1 MDNRSLWTMNLPRLP
16 RVPRF
21 RLAAAALLALA
32 VPALAADPATNAPA
46 AARAKEPPLDR
57 FFSGRLGIGPD
68 GAFDF
73 VRPAE
78 PLGPFPWARVRFD
91 HEGVPAGVEAR
102 AVFRA
107 AEGADPAPLLAS
119 LAALQD
125 ELAGFGARFPAPFPG
140 WDGARAESSGTFGEG
155 VAVSLS
161 LRAEA
166 AGAGLRDHVAELS
179 VRREDSAGGRS
190 GTAAAVWADLV
201 PPVDVPAEGGAAAWR
216 VPPPPPGPGAVEL
229 LKEGVRRKDS
239 SWPRTRGADGVGTLC
254 LRSRNGAT
262 STGYFTQYHRG
273 ELSGYTCTRAEA
285 DAALD
290 RSDGAVFVRTAPRE
304 EAVRVAELAR
314 VLHGLRP
321 RAPGEARIHRDGL
334 ADGDILPGDRLV
346 WHTGEYRDLNEAVVC
361 AEGEDGIP
369 VEAFGGVRVKNAV
382 FTEMPR
388 PEDYDWSRVE
398 AVYEEEEALRRRA
411 GEIESSAG
419 HLGDAPS
426 DERTRVLAFLRELA
440 AFERPGL
447 YRSPYND
454 STMNFGE
461 SRAQLLARIARKE
474 REARGFFQCELLRLR
489 ADLLRHVAWLS
500 DVPGRRRPGEDG
512 PDALPPAF
520 AAEAAVTRFER
531 AKAEDDPALRDLL
544 ADDEDYFS
552 SWTLVPRRLPAAE
565 IPPNLPP
572 DAAARLDALAA
583 AARGARTDG
592 GRRFPF
598 DDPFDDNPPQAVSDF
613 AVEAFWQAEVLLAG
627 IDNDSDRAERLPAIA
642 RLLAGA
648 TPAEELPQFARRLVA
663 SFPRSPDAWRFA
675 ARLVAELLAERPGAA
690 TVSVDWRTPVEPQNE
705 DDLRDLSARRGVEP
719 IRSLFRTKAFAAFL
733 DSRDALPLSDRSAL
747 AGELFGLLG
756 TPGIPS
762 ESEPHA
768 ESAENAEP

>member
-1 MDNRSLWTMNLPRLP
+1 MKRTALIVS
-16 RVPRF
+16 
-21 RLAAAALLALA
+21 LLALA
-32 VPALAADPATNAPA
+32 VPALASDPATNAPA
-46 AARAKEPPLDR
+46 AARAEEPPLDR

-91 HEGVPAGVEAR
+91 HEGVPSGVEAR

-161 LRAEA
+161 LRAEE

-179 VRREDSAGGRS
+179 VRRGDSAGGRD

-201 PPVDVPAEGGAAAWR
+201 PRVDVPAGGGAAAWR

-290 RSDGAVFVRTAPRE
+290 RSDGAVFVRTAPLD
-304 EAVRVAELAR
+304 EAVRVSDLAR
-314 VLHGLRP
+314 RLYGLRP

-411 GEIESSAG
+411 GEIERSAG

-426 DERTRVLAFLRELA
+426 DARTRVLAFLRELA
-440 AFERPGL
+440 ALERPGL

-454 STMNFGE
+454 STMVFGE

-489 ADLLRHVAWLS
+489 ADLLHQVAWLS

-520 AAEAAVTRFER
+520 AAEAAVTRYER

-544 ADDEDYFS
+544 ADSFS
-552 SWTLVPRRLPAAE
+552 FWTLVPRRLPAAE
-565 IPPNLPP
+565 IPPDLPP

-598 DDPFDDNPPQAVSDF
+598 VDPFDDNPPQAVSDF
-613 AVEAFWQAEVLLAG
+613 AVEAVWQAEALLAG
-627 IDNDSDRAERLPAIA
+627 TNAAARAERLASIA
-642 RLLAGA
+642 RALAA
-648 TPAEELPQFARRLVA
+648 ALPAEELPPIARRLVV
-663 SFPRSPDAWRFA
+663 SFPRDPAAWRFA
-675 ARLVAELLAERPGAA
+675 AELSGAVLAARPGAA
-690 TVSVDWRTPVEPQNE
+690 EGPTDWTEADTRTE
-705 DDLRDLSARRGVEP
+705 DDRLDLAARRAVVP
-719 IRSLFRTKAFAAFL
+719 IQDLFDTRAFRELLLPQLPPDLRPAFL
-733 DSRDALPLSDRSAL
+733 ADL
-747 AGELFGLLG
+747 AALLG
-756 TPGIPS
+756 TPS
-762 ESEPHA
+762 LAEESRAAGTAVESHA
-768 ESAENAEP
+768 ETAETAEP

>member
-1 MDNRSLWTMNLPRLP
+1 MKRL
-16 RVPRF
+16 
-21 RLAAAALLALA
+21 LLLLALA
-32 VPALAADPATNAPA
+32 FAAPPAPA
-46 AARAKEPPLDR
+46 EETPLDR

-91 HEGVPAGVEAR
+91 HEGVPSGVEAR

-179 VRREDSAGGRS
+179 VRRGDSAGGRD

-201 PPVDVPAEGGAAAWR
+201 PRVDVPADGGAAAWR

-239 SWPRTRGADGVGTLC
+239 SWPRTRGADGIGTLC

-304 EAVRVAELAR
+304 EAERVAELAR
-314 VLHGLRP
+314 VLHDLRP

-411 GEIESSAG
+411 GEIERSAG

-440 AFERPGL
+440 ALERPGL

-454 STMNFGE
+454 STMFFGE

-489 ADLLRHVAWLS
+489 ADLLDQVAWLS

-512 PDALPPAF
+512 PDALPPGF
-520 AAEAAVTRFER
+520 AAEAAVTRYER

-544 ADDEDYFS
+544 ADDRDYFS

-565 IPPNLPP
+565 IPPDLPP

-583 AARGARTDG
+583 AAREARTDG

-690 TVSVDWRTPVEPQNE
+690 TVSVDWRTPADPQNE

-719 IRSLFRTKAFAAFL
+719 IRSLFRTKAFASFL

-747 AGELFGLLG
+747 VGELFGLLG
-756 TPGIPS
+756 TRLPA
-762 ESEPHA
+762 ESAEFEPHA
-768 ESAENAEP
+768 ESAEPESHAESAETAEP

>member
-1 MDNRSLWTMNLPRLP
+1 MKRTAPLLL
-16 RVPRF
+16 
-21 RLAAAALLALA
+21 LLALA
-32 VPALAADPATNAPA
+32 VPALASDPATNAPA
-46 AARAKEPPLDR
+46 AARAEEPPLDR

-68 GAFDF
+68 GAFD
-73 VRPAE
+73 
-78 PLGPFPWARVRFD
+78 
-91 HEGVPAGVEAR
+91 
-102 AVFRA
+102 
-107 AEGADPAPLLAS
+107 ADPAPLLAS

-179 VRREDSAGGRS
+179 VRREDSAGGRD

-201 PPVDVPAEGGAAAWR
+201 PRVDVPAGGGAAAWR

-290 RSDGAVFVRTAPRE
+290 RSDGAVFVRTAPLD

-369 VEAFGGVRVKNAV
+369 VEAFGGVRAKNAV

-388 PEDYDWSRVE
+388 PEDYDWSHVE

-411 GEIESSAG
+411 GEIERSAG

-440 AFERPGL
+440 ALERPGL
-447 YRSPYND
+447 YLSPYID

-461 SRAQLLARIARKE
+461 TRAELLARIARKE

-489 ADLLRHVAWLS
+489 ADLLSHVAWLS
-500 DVPGRRRPGEDG
+500 DVPGRRPGEDG

-520 AAEAAVTRFER
+520 AAEAAVTRYER

-544 ADDEDYFS
+544 ADSFS
-552 SWTLVPRRLPAAE
+552 FWTLVPRRLPAAE
-565 IPPNLPP
+565 IPPDLPP

-598 DDPFDDNPPQAVSDF
+598 DDPFDYNPPQAVSDF

-719 IRSLFRTKAFAAFL
+719 IRSLFRTKAFASFL

-762 ESEPHA
+762 ESESHA
-768 ESAENAEP
+768 ETAETAEP

>member
-1 MDNRSLWTMNLPRLP
+1 MKRTALFL
-16 RVPRF
+16 F
-21 RLAAAALLALA
+21 LLALA
-32 VPALAADPATNAPA
+32 LPALAADPATNVPA

-91 HEGVPAGVEAR
+91 HEGVPSGVEAR

-161 LRAEA
+161 LRAEE

-239 SWPRTRGADGVGTLC
+239 SWPRTRGADGIGTLC

-290 RSDGAVFVRTAPRE
+290 RSDGAVFVRTAPLDE
-304 EAVRVAELAR
+304 
-314 VLHGLRP
+314 
-321 RAPGEARIHRDGL
+321 DGL

-361 AEGEDGIP
+361 AEGEDGVP

-388 PEDYDWSRVE
+388 PEDYDWSRVS

-440 AFERPGL
+440 ALERPGL

-454 STMNFGE
+454 STMIFGE

-500 DVPGRRRPGEDG
+500 GLSRWYSTGEDA
-512 PDALPPAF
+512 PDPLPPGF
-520 AAEAAVTRFER
+520 AAEAAVTRYER

-544 ADDEDYFS
+544 ADGGDYFS
-552 SWTLVPRRLPAAE
+552 SWTLVPRRLPAGE
-565 IPPNLPP
+565 IPPDLPP

-719 IRSLFRTKAFAAFL
+719 IRSLFRTKAFASFL

-747 AGELFGLLG
+747 VGELFGLLG
-756 TPGIPS
+756 IPRRDARDS
-762 ESEPHA
+762 PAEPESH
-768 ESAENAEP
+768 AENAETAAP

>member
-1 MDNRSLWTMNLPRLP
+1 MNHSVLR
-16 RVPRF
+16 RC
-21 RLAAAALLALA
+21 LAAAVFALALS
-32 VPALAADPATNAPA
+32 APA
-46 AARAKEPPLDR
+46 AETPLDR
-57 FFSGRLGIGPD
+57 FFTDRLGIGPD

-91 HEGVPAGVEAR
+91 HEGVPSGVEAR

-161 LRAEA
+161 LRAEE

-179 VRREDSAGGRS
+179 VRREDSAGGRD

-201 PPVDVPAEGGAAAWR
+201 PRVDVPAGGGAAAWR

-290 RSDGAVFVRTAPRE
+290 RSDGAVFVRTAPLD
-304 EAVRVAELAR
+304 EAVRVSDLAR
-314 VLHGLRP
+314 RLYGLRP
-321 RAPGEARIHRDGL
+321 RAPGEARIHRDDL

-411 GEIESSAG
+411 GEIERSAFR
-419 HLGDAPS
+419 LGDAPS
-426 DERTRVLAFLRELA
+426 DARARVLAFLRELA
-440 AFERPGL
+440 ALERPGL
-447 YRSPYND
+447 YLSPYND
-454 STMNFGE
+454 SSMIFGE
-461 SRAQLLARIARKE
+461 TRAELLARIARKE
-474 REARGFFQCELLRLR
+474 REALGFRQCELLRLR
-489 ADLLRHVAWLS
+489 AGILRHVAWQSGLS
-500 DVPGRRRPGEDG
+500 RWYTTGEDA
-512 PDALPPAF
+512 PDPLPPGF
-520 AAEAAVTRFER
+520 ATEAGVTRYER
-531 AKAEDDPALRDLL
+531 VSAESDPGLRDLL
-544 ADDEDYFS
+544 HGDEYS
-552 SWTLVPRRLPAAE
+552 SWTLVPRRIPASEPA
-565 IPPNLPP
+565 PDLPP
-572 DAAARLDALAA
+572 DAAASLDALAA
-583 AARGARTDG
+583 AARDAAEAAG
-592 GRRFPF
+592 GPERLAYRE
-598 DDPFDDNPPQAVSDF
+598 PPAAVSDF
-613 AVEAFWQAEVLLAG
+613 AVEAVWQAEALLAG
-627 IDNDSDRAERLPAIA
+627 TNAAARAERLPSVARALAAALPAETLPPIA
-642 RLLAGA
+642 RHLLVSF
-648 TPAEELPQFARRLVA
+648 PRDPDARRFADLLGTRLPGVEEEPHA
-663 SFPRSPDAWRFA
+663 SFPPDPNIYRFA
-675 ARLVAELLAERPGAA
+675 TPGLAEG
-690 TVSVDWRTPVEPQNE
+690 
-705 DDLRDLSARRGVEP
+705 
-719 IRSLFRTKAFAAFL
+719 
-733 DSRDALPLSDRSAL
+733 
-747 AGELFGLLG
+747 
-756 TPGIPS
+756 
-762 ESEPHA
+762 PHA
-768 ESAENAEP
+768 ESAEDESHAENAESAEANPHAE

>member
-1 MDNRSLWTMNLPRLP
+1 MNLPRLP

-32 VPALAADPATNAPA
+32 SLALAADPATNAPA
-46 AARAKEPPLDR
+46 AARAEEPPLDR

-91 HEGVPAGVEAR
+91 HEGVPSGVEAR

-161 LRAEA
+161 LRAEE

-179 VRREDSAGGRS
+179 VRREDSAADRS

-201 PPVDVPAEGGAAAWR
+201 PPVAVPAGGGAAAWR

-229 LKEGVRRKDS
+229 LKEGILRKDS

-290 RSDGAVFVRTAPRE
+290 RSDGAVFVRTAPLD

-314 VLHGLRP
+314 RLYGQRP

-346 WHTGEYRDLNEAVVC
+346 WRTGEYRDLNEAVVC

-411 GEIESSAG
+411 GEIERSAG

-426 DERTRVLAFLRELA
+426 DARTSVLAFLRELA
-440 AFERPGL
+440 ALERPGL

-454 STMNFGE
+454 STMFFGE

-489 ADLLRHVAWLS
+489 DDLLHQVAWLS

-520 AAEAAVTRFER
+520 AAEAAVTRYER

-544 ADDEDYFS
+544 AYDRDYFS

-565 IPPNLPP
+565 IPPDLPP

-690 TVSVDWRTPVEPQNE
+690 TVSVDWRTPVKPQNE

-719 IRSLFRTKAFAAFL
+719 IRSLFRTKAFASFL

-756 TPGIPS
+756 TRLP
-762 ESEPHA
+762 A
-768 ESAENAEP
+768 EGAE

>member
-1 MDNRSLWTMNLPRLP
+1 MKRTALFL
-16 RVPRF
+16 F
-21 RLAAAALLALA
+21 LLALT
-32 VPALAADPATNAPA
+32 VPALASDPATNAPA
-46 AARAKEPPLDR
+46 AARAEETPLDR

-91 HEGVPAGVEAR
+91 HEGVPSGVEAR

-179 VRREDSAGGRS
+179 VRRGDSAGGRA
-190 GTAAAVWADLV
+190 GTSAAVWADLV
-201 PPVDVPAEGGAAAWR
+201 PRVDVPAGGGAAAWR

-229 LKEGVRRKDS
+229 LKEGIRRKDS
-239 SWPRTRGADGVGTLC
+239 SWPRTRGADGIGTLC

-290 RSDGAVFVRTAPRE
+290 RSDGAVFVRTAPLD

-411 GEIESSAG
+411 GEIERFAG
-419 HLGDAPS
+419 HLGDTPS
-426 DERTRVLAFLRELA
+426 DARTRVLAFLRELA
-440 AFERPGL
+440 ALERPGL

-454 STMNFGE
+454 STMFFGE

-489 ADLLRHVAWLS
+489 ADLLHQVASLS
-500 DVPGRRRPGEDG
+500 GLSRWYSTGEDA
-512 PDALPPAF
+512 PDPLPPAF
-520 AAEAAVTRFER
+520 AAEAAVTRYER
-531 AKAEDDPALRDLL
+531 AKAEDDPALRELL
-544 ADDEDYFS
+544 ADGGDYFS

-565 IPPNLPP
+565 IPPDLPP
-572 DAAARLDALAA
+572 AAAARLDALAA

-690 TVSVDWRTPVEPQNE
+690 TVSVDWRTPVKPQNE

-747 AGELFGLLG
+747 VGELFGLLATQSPAEG
-756 TPGIPS
+756 A
-762 ESEPHA
+762 EFEPHA
-768 ESAENAEP
+768 ESAESESHAENAETAEP

>member
-1 MDNRSLWTMNLPRLP
+1 MKRTAILL
-16 RVPRF
+16 VF
-21 RLAAAALLALA
+21 LLALA
-32 VPALAADPATNAPA
+32 LPALAADPATNAPA
-46 AARAKEPPLDR
+46 AARAEEPPLDR

-91 HEGVPAGVEAR
+91 HEGVPSGVEAR

-179 VRREDSAGGRS
+179 VRREDSAGGRD

-201 PPVDVPAEGGAAAWR
+201 PRVDVPAEGGAAAWR

-239 SWPRTRGADGVGTLC
+239 SWPRTRGADGIGTLC

-290 RSDGAVFVRTAPRE
+290 RSDGAVFVRTAPLD
-304 EAVRVAELAR
+304 EAVRVSDLAR
-314 VLHGLRP
+314 RLYGQRP

-411 GEIESSAG
+411 GEIERSAG

-440 AFERPGL
+440 ALERPGL

-512 PDALPPAF
+512 PDALPPGF
-520 AAEAAVTRFER
+520 AAEAAVTRYER

-544 ADDEDYFS
+544 ADSFS
-552 SWTLVPRRLPAAE
+552 FWTLVPRRLPAAE
-565 IPPNLPP
+565 IPPDLPP

-592 GRRFPF
+592 GRRFSF

-642 RLLAGA
+642 RLLVGA
-648 TPAEELPQFARRLVA
+648 MPAEELPQFARRLVA

-690 TVSVDWRTPVEPQNE
+690 TGSVDWRTPVEPQNE

-719 IRSLFRTKAFAAFL
+719 IRSLFRTKAFASFL
-733 DSRDALPLSDRSAL
+733 DSRDALPLSDRSSL

-756 TPGIPS
+756 IPRRDARDS
-762 ESEPHA
+762 PAEPESHA
-768 ESAENAEP
+768 ESAETAEPATP

>member
-1 MDNRSLWTMNLPRLP
+1 MKRL
-16 RVPRF
+16 
-21 RLAAAALLALA
+21 LLLLALA
-32 VPALAADPATNAPA
+32 LAAPPAPA
-46 AARAKEPPLDR
+46 EETPLDR

-91 HEGVPAGVEAR
+91 HEGVPSGVEAR

-161 LRAEA
+161 LRAEE

-179 VRREDSAGGRS
+179 VRRGDSAGGRD

-201 PPVDVPAEGGAAAWR
+201 PRVDVPADGGAAAWR

-229 LKEGVRRKDS
+229 LKEGIRRKDS
-239 SWPRTRGADGVGTLC
+239 SWPRTRGADGIGTLC

-290 RSDGAVFVRTAPRE
+290 RSDGAVFVRTAPLD

-388 PEDYDWSRVE
+388 PEDYDWSRVS

-411 GEIESSAG
+411 GEIERSAG

-440 AFERPGL
+440 ALERPGL

-454 STMNFGE
+454 STMIFGE

-489 ADLLRHVAWLS
+489 ADLLHQVAWLS
-500 DVPGRRRPGEDG
+500 GLSRWYSTGEDA
-512 PDALPPAF
+512 PDPLPPGF
-520 AAEAAVTRFER
+520 AAEAAVTRYER

-544 ADDEDYFS
+544 AYDRDYFS

-565 IPPNLPP
+565 IPPDLPP

-719 IRSLFRTKAFAAFL
+719 IRSLFRTKAFASFL
-733 DSRDALPLSDRSAL
+733 DSRDALPLSDRSSL

-756 TPGIPS
+756 IPRRDARDS
-762 ESEPHA
+762 PAEPESHA
-768 ESAENAEP
+768 ESAETAEP